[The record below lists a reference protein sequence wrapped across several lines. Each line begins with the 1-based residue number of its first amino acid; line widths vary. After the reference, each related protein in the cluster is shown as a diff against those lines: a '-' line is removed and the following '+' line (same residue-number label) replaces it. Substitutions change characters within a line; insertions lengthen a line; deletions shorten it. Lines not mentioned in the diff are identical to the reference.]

1 MYSLKLIA
9 PLLALLIAGT
19 QSQFIADGFS
29 HSDLD
34 DETKSDF
41 DIFNNNMGIDVS
53 NLQPVDGA
61 FLDKFEKVAIK
72 SINEESVKFG
82 EAVVTVMTQ
91 RIEQYLLMNEG
102 EVK

>member
-1 MYSLKLIA
+1 MYSLKLLA
-9 PLLALLIAGT
+9 PLLTFLIAGT

-53 NLQPVDGA
+53 NL
-61 FLDKFEKVAIK
+61 
-72 SINEESVKFG
+72 
-82 EAVVTVMTQ
+82 
-91 RIEQYLLMNEG
+91 
-102 EVK
+102 